1 MNKLDF
7 CPNCGAHLDSGD
19 EFCPNCGFDLKKYIK
34 DNEKESSP
42 SETEEKESVKKVEE
56 SHAKKNNVLNDKP
69 TSNQPKKKNKG
80 LITVIVIVILLI
92 VGYFVGNMY
101 YSADRQEQRLQDE
114 VTSGTTSRMRASL
127 VDNEGK
133 QLSDSNVGALKR
145 LYLKNSSTVRNIE
158 SQISANQSSNVF
170 SLKETGKYFLIFPKY
185 KLLVKDRTLI
195 VNTNIGNPTFS
206 VDGKSVSSKAED
218 GAYKISKL
226 TPGVYDVKV
235 ENAKKSSETKTK
247 QVAISVDNE
256 DTSVEFN
263 VKKVK
268 KAPKVITKVIH
279 EKYDDNDDT
288 DTSSDEND
296 SDDSSNDSLIGKY
309 TGSPDLALYSDGTY
323 DLGDKTGSYDILENN
338 DGHVKIKF
346 NQDDGGSI
354 TESYDYSDGE
364 LHSSKYDQS
373 WYKD

>member
-1 MNKLDF
+1 M
-7 CPNCGAHLDSGD
+7 
-19 EFCPNCGFDLKKYIK
+19 
-34 DNEKESSP
+34 
-42 SETEEKESVKKVEE
+42 KKVEE
-56 SHAKKNNVLNDKP
+56 SQVTKNNVLNDKP

-101 YSADRQEQRLQDE
+101 YSADRQEQRLKDE

-127 VDNEGK
+127 VDNEGQ

-145 LYLKNSSTVRNIE
+145 LYLKNSGTVRNIE

-170 SLKETGKYFLIFPKY
+170 SLKETGKYLLAFPKY

-195 VNTNIGNPTFS
+195 VNTNIGNPTFF
-206 VDGKSVSSKAED
+206 VDGKSVSSKAEE

-279 EKYDDNDDT
+279 EKDDDNDDT
-288 DTSSDEND
+288 DTYSDEDD